1 VVAFPSRRVAAKN
14 RCTPA
19 FRSAVS
25 RARYYQP
32 TTGRFWTLD
41 TYQGNSEDPLSLHK
55 YLYCRANPINHIDP
69 SGHDLGDLI
78 LTMEI
83 QVSIAAQTIAPIVN
97 AARIAVAG
105 IFVAEMT
112 FNDQFR
118 QDALGLGP
126 NLLSETIAESGM
138 VLYDLSGMAI
148 NTIRLSGTTVP
159 EVAKLGETIL
169 KNVSDDAFVHFV
181 PINALKKVE
190 VEGLKYVDGG
200 VGLHFFRAGQIKN
213 LTMQQ
218 AQSALGDLAGSSQ
231 NIGAAAIV
239 DSSKLSNVEE
249 FQKAFW
255 TEYVTQQQGV
265 MPDEIRYLSGGSN

>member
-1 VVAFPSRRVAAKN
+1 VTPEATPKN
-14 RCTPA
+14 RCTPV
-19 FRSAVS
+19 FRSAVF